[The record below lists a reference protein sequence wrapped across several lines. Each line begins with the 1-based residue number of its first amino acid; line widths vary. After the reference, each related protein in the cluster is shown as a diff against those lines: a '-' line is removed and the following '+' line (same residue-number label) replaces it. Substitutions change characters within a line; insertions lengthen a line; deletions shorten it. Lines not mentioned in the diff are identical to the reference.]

1 MGNQLENQ
9 QQCWSRLP
17 PELLHLVFDQ
27 LSLAE
32 IEAVTR
38 VCRAWEEA
46 ARPVLLRRLQERVK
60 QLEEEVNKKE
70 ERGSELRE
78 RRREVERLS
87 RLVWQQAE
95 RVEAVVKASTRQ
107 RAGAW
112 GVMAL
117 LMATLLHL
125 ALGAILGGVCQQSLM
140 GEL

>member
-1 MGNQLENQ
+1 MGRHLED

-17 PELLHLVFDQ
+17 PELLHLVFHR
-27 LSLAE
+27 LSLSE
-32 IEAVTR
+32 VEAVTR
-38 VCRAWEEA
+38 VCRAWEGA

-70 ERGSELRE
+70 QRGIELRE
-78 RRREVERLS
+78 RRLEVERLS
-87 RLVWQQAE
+87 RLVYQQAE

-117 LMATLLHL
+117 VMATLLHL
-125 ALGAILGGVCQQSLM
+125 ALGAILGGVCQQNLKR
-140 GEL
+140 EL

>member
-1 MGNQLENQ
+1 MRQLENQ

-78 RRREVERLS
+78 RRWEVERLS

>member
-1 MGNQLENQ
+1 MEHRLEN

>member
-1 MGNQLENQ
+1 MENQ

-17 PELLHLVFDQ
+17 PELLHLVFDR
-27 LSLAE
+27 LSLTE
-32 IEAVTR
+32 VETVTK
-38 VCRAWEEA
+38 VCRAWEAA
-46 ARPVLLRRLQERVK
+46 ARPVLLRRLQERLS
-60 QLEEEVNKKE
+60 QLEEEVKKKE
-70 ERGSELRE
+70 QRGSELRE

-95 RVEAVVKASTRQ
+95 RVEAVVKASSRQ

-125 ALGAILGGVCQQSLM
+125 ALGAILGRVCQQSLN

>member
-1 MGNQLENQ
+1 MEHRLEN

-78 RRREVERLS
+78 RRWEVERLS

>member
-1 MGNQLENQ
+1 M
-9 QQCWSRLP
+9 
-17 PELLHLVFDQ
+17 VFGQ
-27 LSLAE
+27 LSLSE
-32 IEAVTR
+32 VEAVTR
-38 VCRAWEEA
+38 VCRAWEGA
-46 ARPVLLRRLQERVK
+46 ARPVLQRRLRERVK

-70 ERGSELRE
+70 QRGSELRE

-95 RVEAVVKASTRQ
+95 RVEEVVKASTRQ

-117 LMATLLHL
+117 VMATLLHL
-125 ALGAILGGVCQQSLM
+125 ALGAMLGGVCRQNLR

>member
-1 MGNQLENQ
+1 MERQIENRL
-9 QQCWSRLP
+9 CWSRLP
-17 PELLHLVFDQ
+17 PELLHLVFDR

-32 IEAVTR
+32 VEAITR
-38 VCRAWEEA
+38 VCRAWEGA

-70 ERGSELRE
+70 ERASKLTE

-87 RLVWQQAE
+87 RMVYQQAE

-117 LMATLLHL
+117 MMATLLHL
-125 ALGAILGGVCQQSLM
+125 ALGAVLGGVCQHSFK

>member
-1 MGNQLENQ
+1 MEHRLEN

-78 RRREVERLS
+78 RRKEVERLS

-95 RVEAVVKASTRQ
+95 RVDAVVKASTRQ

-125 ALGAILGGVCQQSLM
+125 ALGAILGGVCQRSFK

>member
-1 MGNQLENQ
+1 MEHRLEN

-107 RAGAW
+107 RTGAW

-117 LMATLLHL
+117 VMATLLHL

>member
-1 MGNQLENQ
+1 MERQIENQL
-9 QQCWSRLP
+9 CWSRLP
-17 PELLHLVFDQ
+17 PELLHLVFDR

-32 IEAVTR
+32 VEAVTR
-38 VCRAWEEA
+38 VCRAWEGA

-107 RAGAW
+107 RTGAW

-125 ALGAILGGVCQQSLM
+125 ALGAILGSVCQQSLK